1 MYVGLLDNRRER
13 PLGLP
18 TRLQKRGEVA
28 RVPHPWHL
36 QLHRPYPRVPGAL
49 PVAVALSHPLGAPLV
64 RCGTHMLFYLHLHE
78 RLGEHPNT
86 LLEEIRVLI
95 DHRLAQQLREPY
107 PQFIGHRAFSF
118 GRLVSSE
125 GTTRWPS
132 SSTAFAS
139 YTLARTLP
147 AGGVASVAAS
157 KYNTLSFLL
166 RRVAI
171 TDLTETKPVALSLYP
186 WSVME
191 SQLANLLPEMER
203 GLTPLSDYLY
213 ETLREPL
220 ADYFARETDYMR
232 SFGRF

>member
-147 AGGVASVAAS
+147 IRSKKGYLKLATHRFPTSATKLASSTQKGAILRLLGRFTRSRLAV
-157 KYNTLSFLL
+157 LSTPCPVLL
-166 RRVAI
+166 RVRI
-171 TDLTETKPVALSLYP
+171 GE
-186 WSVME
+186 
-191 SQLANLLPEMER
+191 
-203 GLTPLSDYLY
+203 G
-213 ETLREPL
+213 
-220 ADYFARETDYMR
+220 YF
-232 SFGRF
+232 GP

>member
-147 AGGVASVAAS
+147 H
-157 KYNTLSFLL
+157 LSF
-166 RRVAI
+166 
-171 TDLTETKPVALSLYP
+171 PYLSHG
-186 WSVME
+186 W
-191 SQLANLLPEMER
+191 QWWHQ
-203 GLTPLSDYLY
+203 
-213 ETLREPL
+213 
-220 ADYFARETDYMR
+220 
-232 SFGRF
+232 FGNK